1 MIFIKTILKDF
12 FNLFIPSKCLNCGIN
27 LHEHEK
33 FVCKDCLFKIP
44 QTRFHLY
51 SENAVSEL
59 FWGRVKLEYAFSY
72 YYFTKGSILQGLI
85 HSIKYHHNKE
95 LAFELG
101 KQFGIGIKDSDFSK
115 EIELIVPVP
124 LHPKKEKQRGYNQSK
139 YIALGVSDII
149 KIDVSDNILK
159 RKVYTS
165 TQTKKSRIQRWENV
179 KNAFIIENESFI
191 KNKHIAILDDVVTTG
206 ATIEACANLL
216 KNIEGVK
223 VSVISLA
230 YATD

>member
-1 MIFIKTILKDF
+1 MIFFKAILKDF

-27 LHEHEK
+27 LHEHER
-33 FVCKDCLFKIP
+33 FVCKDCLVKIP
-44 QTRFHLY
+44 QTHFHLY
-51 SENAVSEL
+51 NENPVSEL
-59 FWGRVKLEYAFSY
+59 FWGRVKLEYAFAY
-72 YYFTKGSILQGLI
+72 YYFSKGSILQGLI

-101 KQFGIGIKDSDFSK
+101 KHFGIGIKDSEFSK
-115 EIELIVPVP
+115 KIDLIIPVP

-139 YIALGVSDII
+139 YIALGISEVI
-149 KIDVSDNILK
+149 KKDVSDKILK

-179 KNAFIIENESFI
+179 KNAFEIINEQTI
-191 KNKHIAILDDVVTTG
+191 KNKHVAILDDVVTTG
-206 ATIEACANLL
+206 ATLEACASLL
-216 KNIEGVK
+216 KQIDGVK

-230 YATD
+230 FATD